1 MKFNNETYAH
11 QIQLGW
17 LDKLVDSFVVKKRN
31 DMWKNVVNSDNT
43 RNYLEL
49 SEVKNCL
56 DVGTTSDEHYES
68 SNFFLRKL
76 SQNIEISTFSNQKIS
91 KIFKVDFLPIHKSY
105 QGSICSQIKIA
116 EKFNLV
122 ICSATLEHVGSFENQ
137 KLAIANLMQL
147 TDKYLF
153 ITVPNRWH
161 PIEFHSRLPLVHW
174 LPKKV
179 WRKIFRQFKS
189 LENLSVEDN
198 LNFISPKIIKA
209 IILENPRVMEIKV
222 HRTSLFGFI
231 SNFAILAIMHD

>member
-1 MKFNNETYAH
+1 VKFNNETYANK
-11 QIQLGW
+11 IQFNW

-31 DMWKNVVNSDNT
+31 DMWKNVVNSNDT
-43 RNYLEL
+43 LNYLEL
-49 SEVKNCL
+49 NNVKNCL

-76 SQNIEISTFSNQKIS
+76 PRNVEISTFSNQKIS
-91 KIFKVDFLPIHKSY
+91 NFFKVDFPPIFKSY
-105 QGSICSQIKIA
+105 EGSICSQLKIE

-137 KLAIANLMQL
+137 KLAIANLIEL

-179 WRKIFRQFKS
+179 WRKIFRQFRS
-189 LENLSVEDN
+189 LENLSIEDN

-209 IILENPRVMEIKV
+209 IILENRLVKEVKV
-222 HRTSLFGFI
+222 HRTSLFGFN
-231 SNFAILAIMHD
+231 SNFAILVIVDN